1 MRWLPLGAIGLLV
14 VLLVTAVVIAATGG
28 GGDSGQAAAPATSSQ
43 PAASNPPASSAPP
56 SSAPVTPS
64 LSFNARA
71 SSGDQGCASHAFGD
85 VQVSLQQTSCV
96 GVQRASYAAEVNGR
110 AAAVTVAVIAFP
122 DAAQASHFKDV
133 ADTPGSGGIIDVAT
147 ETGKWQG
154 AAPQFDGAAYTSK
167 IEGNGVRLVQAV
179 WLPGPSTP
187 DDPGLARAAKGALD
201 LVLPS

>member
-1 MRWLPLGAIGLLV
+1 LPLGAIGLLV

-28 GGDSGQAAAPATSSQ
+28 GGSGQTAAPPASSQ
-43 PAASNPPASSAPP
+43 PAASNPPASSAPV
-56 SSAPVTPS
+56 SSAPVAPS
-64 LSFNARA
+64 LTFEVRA
-71 SSGDQGCASHAFGD
+71 GSGDQRCASHAFGD
-85 VQVSLQQTSCV
+85 VQASLQQTSCV
-96 GVQRASYAAEVNGR
+96 GVQRASYTAQVDGR
-110 AAAVTVAVIAFP
+110 AAAVTVAVVAFP

-147 ETGKWQG
+147 ETGKWPG
-154 AAPQFDGAAYTSK
+154 PAPQFDGAAYTSK

-179 WLPGPSTP
+179 WLPGPSTS

>member
-28 GGDSGQAAAPATSSQ
+28 GGDSGQTAAPASSSQ
-43 PAASNPPASSAPP
+43 PVASKPSSAPASSAPV
-56 SSAPVTPS
+56 APS
-64 LSFNARA
+64 LTFNARA
-71 SSGDQGCASHAFGD
+71 SSGDQRCASHAFGD

-179 WLPGPSTP
+179 WVPGPSTP